1 MQRLVRSRM
10 AYGNAVKMGFKNVF
24 IRTSMAKI
32 MKLSLLPNNC
42 CNHKADDSTNSQY

>member
-24 IRTSMAKI
+24 IRTSNAKI
-32 MKLSLLPNNC
+32 VKLSLLPNNC
-42 CNHKADDSTNSQY
+42 GYHKPD